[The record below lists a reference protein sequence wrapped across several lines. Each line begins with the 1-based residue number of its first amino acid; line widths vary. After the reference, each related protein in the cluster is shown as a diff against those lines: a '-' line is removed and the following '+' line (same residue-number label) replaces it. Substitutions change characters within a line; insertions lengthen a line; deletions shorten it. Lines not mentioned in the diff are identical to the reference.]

1 MRAYS
6 IDLRERVVGAVEE
19 GESQVRVAAIFSVS
33 PGTVKRWVGR
43 RRRNPDDDLANRKS
57 PGRPP
62 KVLPEHESALRTQL
76 QSNPAATLT
85 EHVRLWKEQQGVEL
99 SIYSMS
105 RAIRRLGWTR
115 KKGVWEPVSGTSDPE
130 RSIASE

>member
-6 IDLRERVVGAVEE
+6 IDLRERVVKAVQE
-19 GESQVRVAAIFSVS
+19 GQSQVRVAALFSVS
-33 PGTVKRWVGR
+33 PATVKRWVGR
-43 RRRNPDDDLANRKS
+43 RRRNPGDDLANRRS

-62 KVLPEHESALRTQL
+62 KVLPEHESALRAQL
-76 QSNPAATLT
+76 QSNPAATLA
-85 EHVRLWKEQQGVEL
+85 EHVRLWGEQQGSEL

-105 RAIRRLGWTR
+105 RAIGRLGWTR
-115 KKGVWEPVSGTSDPE
+115 KKGVWEPVSGTSGPG

>member
-6 IDLRERVVGAVEE
+6 GDLRERVVGAVEE

-33 PGTVKRWVGR
+33 PATVKRWVGR
-43 RRRNPDDDLANRKS
+43 RRRNPDDDLSDRKS

-62 KVLPEHESALRTQL
+62 KVLPGSEAALRSQL
-76 QSNPAATLT
+76 QSHPAATLT
-85 EHVRLWKEQQGVEL
+85 EHVRLWGEEQGVEL

-105 RAIRRLGWTR
+105 RAIRRVGWTR
-115 KKGVWEPVSGTSDPE
+115 KKGVWGPVSGTSGLGISTGPE
-130 RSIASE
+130 